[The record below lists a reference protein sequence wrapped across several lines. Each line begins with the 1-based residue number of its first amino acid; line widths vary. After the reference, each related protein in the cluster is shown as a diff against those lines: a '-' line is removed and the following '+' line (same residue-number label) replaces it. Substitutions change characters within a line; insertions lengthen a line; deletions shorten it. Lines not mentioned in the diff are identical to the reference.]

1 MDEAKVA
8 IGGFVVS
15 GGQSEGETPTP
26 SKLAGSDK
34 PTARWGE
41 PALADR
47 LGTNVVKGCRLED
60 IVHQLMPAA
69 GIGIFNFHSQN

>member
-15 GGQSEGETPTP
+15 GGQSEG
-26 SKLAGSDK
+26 
-34 PTARWGE
+34 
-41 PALADR
+41 ADR
-47 LGTNVVKGCRLED
+47 LVTNVVKGCRLED

-69 GIGIFNFHSQN
+69 GIGIFNFHYQN